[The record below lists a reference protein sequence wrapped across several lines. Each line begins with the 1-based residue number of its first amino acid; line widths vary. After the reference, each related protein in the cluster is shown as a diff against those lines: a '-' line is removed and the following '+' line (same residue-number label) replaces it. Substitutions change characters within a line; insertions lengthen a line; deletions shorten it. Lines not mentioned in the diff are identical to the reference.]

1 MASVSLDYVCCPNC
15 ASNECLDWAEEK
27 GFTVV
32 RCVTCQ
38 LLYVNPRPVADAI
51 DAAVTTGV
59 HANVGNL
66 DVRSQRIP
74 RKIRSYRRILRR
86 LFGSVWK
93 VGRPIVWLDV
103 GAGYGEIM
111 EAVAGLAPAGSQI
124 LGVEPMEAK
133 AKQAIARGLQL
144 THGYLK
150 SDHVPVD
157 FVSLVDVFSHIPQF
171 ADFLIAVRDVLKP
184 GGELFIE
191 TGNLADIEHRLHFP
205 GELGLPDHLVFAG
218 ERQIRNFLERGGFE
232 VLELDRLRIDG
243 VAYFAKNI
251 IKAFIGRSVRIRL
264 PYTSRYRRLLIRAR
278 KRS

>member
-1 MASVSLDYVCCPNC
+1 M
-15 ASNECLDWAEEK
+15 
-27 GFTVV
+27 
-32 RCVTCQ
+32 
-38 LLYVNPRPVADAI
+38 
-51 DAAVTTGV
+51 
-59 HANVGNL
+59 
-66 DVRSQRIP
+66 
-74 RKIRSYRRILRR
+74 
-86 LFGSVWK
+86 FGSVWK

-111 EAVAGLAPAGSQI
+111 EAVAGLAPAGSQV

-144 THGYLK
+144 THGYLR

-157 FVSLVDVFSHIPQF
+157 FVSVVDVFSHIPQF
-171 ADFLIAVRDVLKP
+171 ADFLVIVRDVLKP

-191 TGNLADIEHRLHFP
+191 TGNLADIEHRSHFP

-232 VLELDRLRIDG
+232 VLELERLRIDG
-243 VAYFAKNI
+243 VAYFVKNV
-251 IKAFIGRSVRIRL
+251 IKAFIGRSVLIRL
-264 PYTSRYRRLLIRAR
+264 PYTSRYRRLLVRAR